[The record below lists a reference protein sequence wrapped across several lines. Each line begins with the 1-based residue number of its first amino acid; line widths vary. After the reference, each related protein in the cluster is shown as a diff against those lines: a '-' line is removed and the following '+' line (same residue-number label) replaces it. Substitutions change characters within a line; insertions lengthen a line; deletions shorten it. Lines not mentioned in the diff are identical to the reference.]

1 MRMRVNIATK
11 PLQTHRRFFVFSSVA
26 GALAAALFLLLGW
39 HVNSVRKADAV
50 FRSQIG
56 ATLHRMETLTTER
69 RELEHF
75 FSEPSNA
82 QLHDRATFVN
92 SILDARSFNW
102 TRMFMDLETVLPG
115 GVRVLSIEPK
125 QVNGQAAV
133 KLTVAASNEEEKQ
146 KFLRAL
152 EQSGVFSHL
161 QLTSVHAPT
170 RQESTGDQVILE
182 LTVIYSRA

>member
-11 PLQTHRRFFVFSSVA
+11 PLETHRRFFAFICVT
-26 GALAAALFLLLGW
+26 GALAAILFLLLGW
-39 HVNSVRKADAV
+39 HVNSVRKADAA
-50 FRSQIG
+50 FRSQIA
-56 ATLHRMETLTTER
+56 ATLHRMEALTTER
-69 RELEHF
+69 QELELF

-115 GVRVLSIEPK
+115 GVHVLSIEPK

-133 KLTVAASNEEEKQ
+133 KLTVGASNEEEKQ

-152 EQSGVFSHL
+152 EQSGTFSHL
-161 QLTSVHAPT
+161 QLTNVHAPH
-170 RQESTGDQVILE
+170 QESTGDQVILE

>member
-1 MRMRVNIATK
+1 MRVRLNLATK
-11 PLQTHRRFFVFSSVA
+11 PLETHRRFFLFSSA
-26 GALAAALFLLLGW
+26 TGALAAMVFLALGW
-39 HVNSVRKADAV
+39 HVNSVRKADAA
-50 FRSQIG
+50 FRLQIAG
-56 ATLHRMETLTTER
+56 KLHRIDTLTTER
-69 RELEHF
+69 HELERF

-92 SILDARSFNW
+92 TILDARSFNW

-125 QVNGQAAV
+125 QVNGQVAV
-133 KLTVAASNEEEKQ
+133 KLTVGAASEQEKQ

-152 EQSGVFSHL
+152 EQSGTFSHL
-161 QLTSVHAPT
+161 QLTNVHAPH
-170 RQESTGDQVILE
+170 QESAGDQVILE